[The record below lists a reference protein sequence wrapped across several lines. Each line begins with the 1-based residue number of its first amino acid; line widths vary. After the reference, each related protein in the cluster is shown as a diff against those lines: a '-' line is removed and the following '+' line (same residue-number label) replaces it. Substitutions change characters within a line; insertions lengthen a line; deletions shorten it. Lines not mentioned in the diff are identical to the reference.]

1 MRRRRSWL
9 RAALLAVAVVAGV
22 SSCGKKHEH
31 AARQPAPVAPA
42 AQAPQPVFSVLASSE
57 VRDIEPAL
65 LQAAHSAGV
74 PLALSYAGTLD
85 IVERVNAGERFDAI
99 LPANGAYPALALTAK
114 PVARDKLFYSRVAI
128 GIKPA
133 TVKALGW
140 EGRSPSWAD
149 IAKAAGAGQLRYA
162 MTNPASSNTGM
173 SALFAVAS
181 AVAGKTEDL
190 TVQDVN
196 GPVLTAFLSGQKLTA
211 GSSGWLAEAFVK
223 EAAGLDAM
231 VNYEAVI
238 LRTNDKLA
246 PADRLMLVYP
256 QDGVISAD
264 YPLMLLNADKRDEYT
279 RLLAAIKAVPVQRDL
294 AARDFLR
301 PSVADVPLA
310 PALGTATVAE
320 LSFPNRLEVIDAVLG
335 SYQGQW
341 RRPATSIFVLDL
353 SGSMEGE
360 RLRAMRDALKVLAGA
375 DAQVASARYARF
387 QSRERVALIAF
398 SDRVDE
404 PVEISFETQA
414 LDAARAQV
422 LSYADGLRVRGGTA
436 IYAAL
441 LRAEEL
447 ARQELRKDPG
457 RAVSIVLLTDGENN
471 VGPDLKLFQQEL
483 GGGAPARVF
492 PILFGEASPADM
504 AALAQYTGGRMFDGR
519 KAALAQ
525 VFKEIRGYQ

>member
-1 MRRRRSWL
+1 VSSRRGWL
-9 RAALLAVAVVAGV
+9 RAAVFAVAVAAGLV
-22 SSCGKKHEH
+22 SCGKKPATD
-31 AARQPAPVAPA
+31 AAPSASNPA
-42 AQAPQPVFSVLASSE
+42 ASAGQPVFSVLASSE
-57 VRDIEPAL
+57 VRDLEPVLMKSAEV
-65 LQAAHSAGV
+65 AGV
-74 PLALSYAGTLD
+74 PLKLSYAGTLD
-85 IVERVNAGERFDAI
+85 IVERINGGERFDAI
-99 LPANGAYPALALTAK
+99 LPANGAYPALALTTK
-114 PVARDKLFYSRVAI
+114 PVARDKLFYSRVAL
-128 GIKPA
+128 GVKA
-133 TVKALGW
+133 TVIRSLGW
-140 EGRSPSWAD
+140 DKRNPTWAD

-162 MTNPASSNTGM
+162 MTNPTSSNTGM

-190 TVQDVN
+190 AAQEVDATV
-196 GPVLTAFLSGQKLTA
+196 LKAFLSGQKLTS

-223 EAAGLDAM
+223 EAPGLDAM

-246 PADRLMLVYP
+246 PADKLTLVYP

-264 YPLMLLNADKRDEYT
+264 YPLMLLNADKRADYDK
-279 RLLAAIKAVPVQRDL
+279 LLAAIKAAPVQRDL

-310 PALGTATVAE
+310 AGLGTAAVAE

-335 SYQGQW
+335 AYQGQW

-360 RLRAMRDALKVLAGA
+360 RLRAMREALKVLAGA
-375 DAQVASARYARF
+375 DAQAASARYARF
-387 QSRERVALIAF
+387 QNRERVAIIAF
-398 SDRVDE
+398 SDRVDD
-404 PVEISFETQA
+404 PLEISFETQA
-414 LDAARAQV
+414 IDAARAQV
-422 LSYADGLRVRGGTA
+422 IAYADSLRVRGGTA

-441 LRAEEL
+441 LRAQEL
-447 ARQELRKDPG
+447 ARQEQQKDPG
-457 RAVSIVLLTDGENN
+457 RLVSIVLLTDGESN
-471 VGPDLKLFQQEL
+471 VGPDFKAFQQQL
-483 GGGAPARVF
+483 AGAAVVRVF

-504 AALAQYTGGRMFDGR
+504 AGLAQFTGGRLFDGR

>member
-1 MRRRRSWL
+1 VSSRRGWL
-9 RAALLAVAVVAGV
+9 GAAVFVVALAAGLAG
-22 SSCGKKHEH
+22 CGKKPAD
-31 AARQPAPVAPA
+31 AAPSESNPAAPA
-42 AQAPQPVFSVLASSE
+42 GQPVFSVLASSE
-57 VRDIEPAL
+57 VRDLEPELMKSA
-65 LQAAHSAGV
+65 QAAGV
-74 PLALSYAGTLD
+74 PLKLSYAGTLD
-85 IVERVNAGERFDAI
+85 IVERINGGERFDAI
-99 LPANGAYPALALTAK
+99 LPANGAYPALALTVK
-114 PVARDKLFYSRVAI
+114 PVARDKLFYSRVAL
-128 GIKPA
+128 G
-133 TVKALGW
+133 VKSSVLRSLGW
-140 EGRSPSWAD
+140 DKRNPSWAD

-162 MTNPASSNTGM
+162 MTNPTSSNTGM

-190 TVQDVN
+190 SAQEVDAA
-196 GPVLTAFLSGQKLTA
+196 VLKAFLSGQKLTS

-223 EAAGLDAM
+223 EAPGLDAM

-246 PADRLMLVYP
+246 AADKLTLVYP

-264 YPLMLLNADKRDEYT
+264 YPLMLLNADKRADHDK
-279 RLLAAIKAVPVQRDL
+279 LLAAIKAAPVQRDL

-310 PALGTATVAE
+310 AGLGTAAVAE

-335 SYQGQW
+335 AYQGQW

-375 DAQVASARYARF
+375 DAQAASARYARF
-387 QSRERVALIAF
+387 QNRERVAIIAF
-398 SDRVDE
+398 SDRVDD
-404 PVEISFETQA
+404 PLEISFETQA
-414 LDAARAQV
+414 IDAARAQV
-422 LSYADGLRVRGGTA
+422 IAYADGLRVRGGTA
-436 IYAAL
+436 IFAAL
-441 LRAEEL
+441 LRAQAL
-447 ARQELRKDPG
+447 ARQEQQKDPG
-457 RAVSIVLLTDGENN
+457 RLVSIVLLTDGENN
-471 VGPDLKLFQQEL
+471 VGPDFKAFQQQL
-483 GGGAPARVF
+483 TGASVARVF

-504 AALAQYTGGRMFDGR
+504 AGLAQFTGGRLFDGR